1 MSKMMTILEEKVAPV
16 VNKIGAQRHLR
27 AVRNGLISMLPLTI
41 VGSFFVIFLN
51 VPIEGYGD
59 MIKNIRPALDI
70 PFRYTVG
77 LMAIY
82 VSFGIAYQLAKSYN
96 LDELTSG
103 FLAVAAFLIS
113 SVDAVNVP
121 KTVEGVIDG
130 GRWMAIGKMGASSLF
145 GAILASIIS
154 VEIYRIFRDK
164 NIVIRMPDG
173 VPPAVSNSFAALFP
187 AVAIILLFWII
198 KYFLHFDISV
208 ALQKLLSPLQGII
221 AGNSL
226 IGGLLTVFLIL
237 FFWVLGIHGPAILGP
252 IVRPMWDAS
261 IAQNMDVFTVTKNA
275 HELPNIFTEQFLQWF
290 LWIGGSGM
298 TLPLVFL
305 FMASKSKFL
314 KDLGRLSILPGIFNI
329 NEPIIFGAPVVM
341 NPILAIPFIIVPL
354 ICTVLSYILTKIGLI
369 PLMAAKLPFTF
380 PAPLGALIST
390 NWSVFAMLL
399 VFVNFF
405 IGLAIYYPFFK
416 VYEKQM
422 LALEQEGSDS
432 DEATDNI
439 TE

>member
-1 MSKMMTILEEKVAPV
+1 M
-16 VNKIGAQRHLR
+16 
-27 AVRNGLISMLPLTI
+27 
-41 VGSFFVIFLN
+41 
-51 VPIEGYGD
+51 
-59 MIKNIRPALDI
+59 
-70 PFRYTVG
+70 
-77 LMAIY
+77 
-82 VSFGIAYQLAKSYN
+82 
-96 LDELTSG
+96 
-103 FLAVAAFLIS
+103 AAFLIS

-422 LALEQEGSDS
+422 LAMEQEGSDS